1 MATKK
6 PLTVPK
12 SGTPVATSPAP
23 AVTTDK
29 TPMEKMLHREVKNER
44 TTICVN
50 PELYKEF
57 KKYALDHDTTVTALL
72 NKFMSETVGK

>member
-12 SGTPVATSPAP
+12 SRTAA
-23 AVTTDK
+23 AVQPTDAIEDK

-72 NKFMSETVGK
+72 NKFMSETVGE

>member
-12 SGTPVATSPAP
+12 SGTPVAAQPVA
-23 AVTTDK
+23 ATTDR

-72 NKFMSETVGK
+72 NKFMSETVGE

>member
-1 MATKK
+1 MTTKK

-12 SGTPVATSPAP
+12 SRTAAAVQPAD
-23 AVTTDK
+23 AIEDK

-57 KKYALDHDTTVTALL
+57 KKYALEHDTTVTALL
-72 NKFMSETVGK
+72 NQFMSDTVGE

>member
-12 SGTPVATSPAP
+12 SGTPVAAQPVVASI
-23 AVTTDK
+23 DR

-72 NKFMSETVGK
+72 NKFMSETVGE

>member
-6 PLTVPK
+6 PLTIPK
-12 SGTPVATSPAP
+12 SGMTATAQPVAA
-23 AVTTDK
+23 TTDK

-57 KKYALDHDTTVTALL
+57 KKYALEHDTTVTALL
-72 NKFMSETVGK
+72 NQFMSETVGE

>member
-1 MATKK
+1 MAAKK

-12 SGTPVATSPAP
+12 SGTTVAAQTAAS
-23 AVTTDK
+23 VDK

-57 KKYALDHDTTVTALL
+57 KKYALEHDTTVTALL
-72 NKFMSETVGK
+72 NKFMSDTVGE

>member
-6 PLTVPK
+6 PLTIPK
-12 SGTPVATSPAP
+12 TGMTAAQPV

-57 KKYALDHDTTVTALL
+57 KKYALEHDTTVTALL
-72 NKFMSETVGK
+72 NQFMSETVGE